1 MGDVTTIDRGLVER
15 VRLRAGAALFAR
27 VAGERGPAQ
36 RDRIHNR
43 PGPRWFATDSAIHQ
57 VHGDASMFVGGL
69 RALLLQSL
77 HPGAMAA
84 VAAHSGYLGDPWG
97 RLERTSTF
105 LAMTTF
111 GAADDAAAVVAHVR
125 SVHERVSGV
134 TPEGLVYAASD
145 PHLLRWVH
153 VAEADSFLAAHQRYG
168 DKPLDRAGCD
178 RYVAEVGDVGER
190 LGVIDPPRTLAQL
203 RDEIEQYRPE
213 LAETA
218 AAREAARFILLRPPV
233 PWVVLPPYTALTGAA
248 VGMLPRWARK
258 PLGLPYLPPVE
269 GTVVRAS
276 GHAITSIIRWAMAPA
291 AG

>member
-1 MGDVTTIDRGLVER
+1 MADVTTLDPGLVER
-15 VRLRAGAALFAR
+15 VRQRAGAALFAR
-27 VAGERGPAQ
+27 VAGDRGPAQ
-36 RDRIHNR
+36 RERIHHR
-43 PGPRWFATDSAIHQ
+43 PGPRWFATDSAICR

-111 GAADDAAAVVAHVR
+111 GAADDAAAVIAHVR
-125 SVHERVSGV
+125 SVHERISGV
-134 TPEGLVYAASD
+134 TPEGLAYAASD

-168 DKPLDRAGCD
+168 AEPLDRAGCD
-178 RYVAEVGDVGER
+178 RYVAEVAVVGER
-190 LGVIDPPRTLAQL
+190 LGVIDPPRTRAELAAQL
-203 RDEIEQYRPE
+203 EAYRPE
-213 LAETA
+213 LAATP

-233 PWVVLPPYTALTGAA
+233 PWLALGPYTALTGAA
-248 VGMLPRWARK
+248 VGLLPRWARR
-258 PLGLPYLPPVE
+258 PLALPYLPPVDATL
-269 GTVVRAS
+269 GRAG
-276 GHAITSIIRWAMAPA
+276 GHAITAAIRWAMAPTA
-291 AG
+291 

>member
-1 MGDVTTIDRGLVER
+1 MGDVALVEG
-15 VRLRAGAALFAR
+15 VRLRVGAALFAR

-43 PGPRWFATDSAIHQ
+43 PGERWFAPDSAIQQ

-125 SVHERVSGV
+125 SVHERISGV
-134 TPEGLVYAASD
+134 TPQGLAYAASD
-145 PHLLRWVH
+145 PHLLKWVH

-168 DKPLDRAGCD
+168 DNPLDRAGCD
-178 RYVAEVGDVGER
+178 RYVAEVAVVGEH
-190 LGVIDPPRTLAQL
+190 LGVIDPPRTYAQL
-203 RDEIEQYRPE
+203 EAEIEAYRPE
-213 LAETA
+213 LAETP

-233 PWVVLPPYTALTGAA
+233 PWVALPPYTALTGAA
-248 VGMLPRWARK
+248 VGLLPRWARK
-258 PLGLPYLPPVE
+258 PLGLLYLPPVE
-269 GTVVRAS
+269 ATVGRAS

-291 AG
+291 A